1 LLLRVSTAGKD
12 GLLVPIPQYPL
23 YSALA
28 TLHNAHLVPY
38 YLDEA
43 HGWTLTGAEVERALA
58 EAKANNIR
66 VRALAVIN
74 PGNPTGQCMEEKDMK
89 DVVRVAA
96 KEGLVLLADEV
107 YQVCPVLHRLS
118 SPLRRT
124 ALRIATMGLSGSD
137 RLICTRVILCAT
149 GNPRK
154 MSTPMTATSSAS
166 ARSSRRWLRA
176 PTHPKQPPARLS
188 R

>member
-1 LLLRVSTAGKD
+1 M
-12 GLLVPIPQYPL
+12 
-23 YSALA
+23 
-28 TLHNAHLVPY
+28 PY

-58 EAKANNIR
+58 EAKTKNIK

-107 YQVCPVLHRLS
+107 YQVCPVLCPWVSVALGHHLTHRLLC
-118 SPLRRT
+118 PLSCV
-124 ALRIATMGLSGSD
+124 ALRVAATGLSGSD
-137 RLICTRVILCAT
+137 RLICIRVVLCAT
-149 GNPRK
+149 ENPTGKCLHR
-154 MSTPMTATSSAS
+154 
-166 ARSSRRWLRA
+166 
-176 PTHPKQPPARLS
+176 
-188 R
+188 